1 MTTKTTSESAACQEP
16 FHNLGGRAERSTH
29 TSGASRFGS
38 AAVAASALLG
48 WLTACD
54 VSHFRLDSTEHG
66 APPFFS
72 PSPAQ
77 QPSFNACPGS
87 GHSNAATRNPRSHP
101 LPDLRE
107 TQMGLRSRWND
118 TVGTWSWRFSY
129 CCRYCV
135 RNRNGNERTSGSSD
149 AQNI

>member
-1 MTTKTTSESAACQEP
+1 MSSLSSDFGLLSVLTHVMTFHLQISTKYDHKNHLRVSCLSRAFSQSW
-16 FHNLGGRAERSTH
+16 GRAERSTH

-72 PSPAQ
+72 PSPLSNPVLTHALAVATAM
-77 QPSFNACPGS
+77 QPLAT
-87 GHSNAATRNPRSHP
+87 HAAIRS
-101 LPDLRE
+101 L
-107 TQMGLRSRWND
+107 T
-118 TVGTWSWRFSY
+118 
-129 CCRYCV
+129 
-135 RNRNGNERTSGSSD
+135 
-149 AQNI
+149 